1 MVHNIAMS
9 EQLKQIVTNYERL
22 KDRIFSLGLID
33 SQRTA
38 LELALDR
45 IEDEKLANAF
55 LNNFAVPF
63 ASGDNFKTA
72 LDQANGNLKS
82 YDGNGYTEEYISP
95 EERSIL
101 TLEKMKLA
109 LLELKIASQ

>member
-1 MVHNIAMS
+1 MT

-22 KDRIFSLGLID
+22 QDRICGLGLSD

-63 ASGDNFKTA
+63 ANGDNFKAA
-72 LDQANGNLKS
+72 LDQANGNLES
-82 YDGNGYTEEYISP
+82 YNGNGYT
-95 EERSIL
+95 
-101 TLEKMKLA
+101 
-109 LLELKIASQ
+109 